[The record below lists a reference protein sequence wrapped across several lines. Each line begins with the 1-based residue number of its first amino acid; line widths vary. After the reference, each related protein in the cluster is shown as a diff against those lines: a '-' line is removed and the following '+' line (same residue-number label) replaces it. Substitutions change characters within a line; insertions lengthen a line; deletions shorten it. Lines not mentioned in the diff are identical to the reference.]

1 MFMTGGIALPK
12 DLRENVS
19 AGPPL
24 RFSHF
29 AMATEFVIYAYAG
42 DANYSAQACQAAFNE
57 LDRLESEFSRFQ
69 TQSDIARIGQLKPGD
84 AIVIGIDTF
93 SCLQK
98 CMTLYL
104 ETQGAFDVT
113 VGALYET
120 WLNPDKTLRAP
131 SEAEIAQAGSKT
143 GLHHLFLDESSCK
156 VAVDMAGIQ
165 LDLGAIGKGYA
176 VDVMAA
182 VLKEWEIDNAL
193 VHGGTSSVYAF
204 SNASP
209 WFVTISHPL
218 DHKNIFRRLTLDHRA
233 MGGSGIQKGQH
244 ILDPRLG
251 RPADGPLA
259 AWVLAEDAAS
269 ADALSTAFM
278 VMSLADI
285 EAFCAKHPN
294 IQAII
299 CTRAP
304 VEACWHSF

>member
-1 MFMTGGIALPK
+1 
-12 DLRENVS
+12 
-19 AGPPL
+19 
-24 RFSHF
+24 
-29 AMATEFVIYAYAG
+29 
-42 DANYSAQACQAAFNE
+42 
-57 LDRLESEFSRFQ
+57 
-69 TQSDIARIGQLKPGD
+69 
-84 AIVIGIDTF
+84 
-93 SCLQK
+93 
-98 CMTLYL
+98 
-104 ETQGAFDVT
+104 
-113 VGALYET
+113 
-120 WLNPDKTLRAP
+120 
-131 SEAEIAQAGSKT
+131 
-143 GLHHLFLDESSCK
+143 
-156 VAVDMAGIQ
+156 
-165 LDLGAIGKGYA
+165 
-176 VDVMAA
+176 MAA
-182 VLKEWEIDNAL
+182 VLKEWEMDNAL